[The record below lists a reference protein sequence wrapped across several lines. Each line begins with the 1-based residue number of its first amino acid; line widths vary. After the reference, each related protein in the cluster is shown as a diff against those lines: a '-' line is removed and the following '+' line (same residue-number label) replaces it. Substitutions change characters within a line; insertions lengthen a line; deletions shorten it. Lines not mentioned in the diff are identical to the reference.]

1 MVEKIRYVFETKLF
15 ETNLVPKINVN
26 FPIFFADP
34 HQKEDSRDLNIGQE
48 RYRILNTKNSKIE
61 KVRSMIYLNKLV
73 IEKATLDDA
82 GMYICFVT
90 NSGFGDLTYK
100 SMTLRVQNRKLIFFF
115 AIKKIG

>member
-1 MVEKIRYVFETKLF
+1 MVEKIRYVFETKLLF
-15 ETNLVPKINVN
+15 ETSLVPKINEINVN

-82 GMYICFVT
+82 GM
-90 NSGFGDLTYK
+90 
-100 SMTLRVQNRKLIFFF
+100 
-115 AIKKIG
+115 